1 MKNTIITNNPK
12 VFEGKQDK
20 TDIIY
25 LKDDSYLSVL
35 LLARDKIHKGHKL
48 LTHPL
53 SGSVKPNET
62 PYKSI
67 IVTEK
72 KKEVDIDSIRII
84 EESIQTVKKFLSTK
98 KTPLWTDKILKD
110 FQLIDYCLI
119 QSAIESMT
127 QF

>member
-1 MKNTIITNNPK
+1 MKETIITNNPK
-12 VFEGKQDK
+12 VFEGNQGK

-25 LKDDSYLSVL
+25 LEDVPYLSVL
-35 LLARDKIHKGHKL
+35 LLARDKIHKGYKL

-67 IVTEK
+67 AITKEK
-72 KKEVDIDSIRII
+72 GEVDIDSIKII
-84 EESIQTVKKFLSTK
+84 EESIQTVQKFLRTK
-98 KTPLWTDKILKD
+98 KTPCWTKKILKD

-119 QSAIESMT
+119 QSAIESMK